1 MVIEIHC
8 QVNSIHVIHQVHHK
22 LFSLLTKARHNL
34 PTVHDRG
41 RGYSNSLKTS
51 AEGYTLPTRF
61 DTSAR
66 RSPRIDIRKVC
77 EVQIIKQTLSLV
89 YSSMGSFPRARDTDS
104 PVPAPLVLPT
114 PGCRTDGNL
123 QEGKF
128 PITTWFGNNPAWDA
142 SIKDETRP
150 PILK

>member
-1 MVIEIHC
+1 VSNSWSS
-8 QVNSIHVIHQVHHK
+8 QVNSNSYHSPSSPL
-22 LFSLLTKARHNL
+22 LFLFLTKVKYSL

-41 RGYSNSLKTS
+41 RGYSNSFKTS

-61 DTSAR
+61 DTSAG

-89 YSSMGSFPRARDTDS
+89 YSSMGSFPRARDMDS
-104 PVPAPLVLPT
+104 PIPAPLVLPL
-114 PGCRTDGNL
+114 PECRADGNL

-128 PITTWFGNNPAWDA
+128 PMTTGFGSNHIWNT
-142 SIKDETRP
+142 SIKGVTRP

>member
-1 MVIEIHC
+1 MSFTKFT
-8 QVNSIHVIHQVHHK
+8 Q
-22 LFSLLTKARHNL
+22 LFSLLTKARHSL

-41 RGYSNSLKTS
+41 RGYSNSLTTS

-61 DTSAR
+61 DTSAGR
-66 RSPRIDIRKVC
+66 NLRSVIQKYAG
-77 EVQIIKQTLSLV
+77 VQIIKQTLSLA
-89 YSSMGSFPRARDTDS
+89 YPSMGSFPRARDTDS
-104 PVPAPLVLPT
+104 PIPAPLVLPT

-128 PITTWFGNNPAWDA
+128 PITTWFGSNPAWDA
-142 SIKDETRP
+142 SIKGETRP